1 MPEPSASDVVPG
13 APRPVPLPIVLVGP
27 MGSGKSRVGA
37 RLAASLGAPFVD
49 TDQRIVER
57 HGPIEQIFEHHGEA
71 GFRAFEREVVAE
83 ALREEAVVSLGGGA
97 VLDAGTRAD
106 LAGLAVVRLDVRPEA
121 VAPRL
126 SGGTRP
132 LLADGGLERWIR
144 IREERRP
151 LYDEVAGLSIDTTR
165 RSVARIVE
173 EITEWA
179 GGRA

>member
-1 MPEPSASDVVPG
+1 
-13 APRPVPLPIVLVGP
+13 

-37 RLAASLGAPFVD
+37 RLAASVGAPFVD

-57 HGPIEQIFEHHGEA
+57 HGPIAEIFDREGEA
-71 GFRAFEREVVAE
+71 AFRVIEREVVAE

-97 VLDAGTRAD
+97 VLDADTRAD

-132 LLADGGLERWIR
+132 LLADGGIERWIR

-165 RSVARIVE
+165 RSVARIVA

>member
-1 MPEPSASDVVPG
+1 MPDAPPAAPG
-13 APRPVPLPIVLVGP
+13 PVRSVPLPIVLVGP
-27 MGSGKSRVGA
+27 MGAGKSRVGA
-37 RLAASLGAPFVD
+37 RLATSVGAPFVD

-57 HGPIEQIFEHHGEA
+57 YGPIEEIFAREGEA
-71 GFRAFEREVVAE
+71 YFREIEREVVAE

-97 VLDAGTRAD
+97 VLDADTRAD
-106 LAGLAVVRLDVRPEA
+106 LAELAVVWLQVSADA

-144 IREERRP
+144 IRNERRP
-151 LYDEVAGLSIDTTR
+151 LYEQVAGLVIDTSRRPVTR
-165 RSVARIVE
+165 IIA

-179 GGRA
+179 GARA